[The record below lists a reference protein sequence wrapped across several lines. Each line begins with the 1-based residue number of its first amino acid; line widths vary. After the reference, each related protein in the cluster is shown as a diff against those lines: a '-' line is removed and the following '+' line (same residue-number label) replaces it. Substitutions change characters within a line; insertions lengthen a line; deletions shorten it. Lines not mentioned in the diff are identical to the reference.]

1 MVKSGKHV
9 YNFRFAEEGPP
20 LSTRELRSM
29 TVIREMPFLLPFQ
42 ERVLVF
48 QNHVLKDKMEHQGE
62 APYAFRG
69 RSLDVSVRRNYLY
82 EDAFDKL
89 SPANG
94 KAIVKSLIV

>member
-1 MVKSGKHV
+1 MKYSTSNDKS
-9 YNFRFAEEGPP
+9 FFFAEEGPP
-20 LSTRELRSM
+20 LSTRELRTM

-62 APYAFRG
+62 APYASRG

-94 KAIVKSLIV
+94 K